1 MTTMNDHDCT
11 DPDAVY
17 AAMTP
22 AEREEVDAYLDARRA
37 EALAFQME
45 AEAPY
50 EVPPWAPVTA

>member
-1 MTTMNDHDCT
+1 MTDHDN

-22 AEREEVDAYLDARRA
+22 AERAEVEAYLDARRA

-50 EVPPWAPVTA
+50 DVPPWAPVSA